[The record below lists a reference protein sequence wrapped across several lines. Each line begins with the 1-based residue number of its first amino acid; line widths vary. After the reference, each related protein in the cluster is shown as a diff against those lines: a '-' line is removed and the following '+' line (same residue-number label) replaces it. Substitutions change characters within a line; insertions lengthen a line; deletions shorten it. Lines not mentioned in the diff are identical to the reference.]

1 MYVYM
6 FARAARLGPGSAHEE
21 QAWAIAITEKVN
33 QVSESTYRLWTPFAS
48 PGVNTLI
55 WTTMVEDLATLEAT
69 NDKLLADSGYHMLLE
84 QGARYASGDAID
96 DVLLQIVDSEG
107 ADQARPPAY
116 VAVVDAVLATGAAAK
131 GLEVGLEITKMARKI
146 TNAPVTFCAAATGAY
161 GHIAWHTGFDS
172 ITELQRGQ
180 TAIAMDPNF
189 MQYLDK
195 STPGVYQPAARQS
208 VYRRVM

>member
-1 MYVYM
+1 MYM
-6 FARAARLGPGSAHEE
+6 FARAAHLGPGSAHEE

-33 QVSESTYRLWTPFAS
+33 QISESKYSLWTPFAS
-48 PGVNTLI
+48 PGVNTLY
-55 WTTMVEDLATLEAT
+55 WTTVVEDLSTLEAT

-84 QGARYASGDAID
+84 QGARYSAGDAID
-96 DVLLQIVDSEG
+96 DSLLQIVDAEG
-107 ADQARPPAY
+107 VNPASPPAY
-116 VAVVDAVLATGAAAK
+116 VAVVDAVIATGSAAK

-146 TNAPVTFCAAATGAY
+146 TSAPVTFCVGATGTY
-161 GHIAWHTGFDS
+161 GHVAWHTGFDS

-180 TAIAMDPNF
+180 TAISLDPNF

-195 STPGVYQPAARQS
+195 STPGVYQPAARQN